1 MFALML
7 GASAHAQTS
16 PAPQMAA
23 EDDTADIVVTGV
35 RASIVG
41 ALNVRKNSTQIVD
54 SIVSEDV
61 GKLPDNNVVEA
72 LQRVTGIQ
80 VTDRAGGETAGITIR
95 GLTDPLTTL
104 NGRNIFTAA
113 GTSFAL
119 QDISANLVSRIDVY
133 KTRSADQLET
143 GLAGQIDVQTRRP
156 LDFDGF
162 TISGLAR
169 GVYSEL
175 ADKYNPNVALLVS
188 DRWETGIG
196 AIGLLG
202 NAS

>member
-1 MFALML
+1 MAMKSLILCSASIAALML
-7 GASAHAQTS
+7 GAPVNAQAVPTTPQDQADQ
-16 PAPQMAA
+16 PASG
-23 EDDTADIVVTGV
+23 DDIVVTGV

-41 ALNVRKNSTQIVD
+41 ALNVRKNSIQIVD

-80 VTDRAGGETAGITIR
+80 VTDRAGGEAATITIR

-119 QDISANLVSRIDVY
+119 QDISANLVKQVDVY

-162 TISGLAR
+162 TIS
-169 GVYSEL
+169 
-175 ADKYNPNVALLVS
+175 
-188 DRWETGIG
+188 
-196 AIGLLG
+196 
-202 NAS
+202 ASPAGSIRNSPTR

>member
-1 MFALML
+1 MARLPIALCSVSMLALML
-7 GASAHAQTS
+7 GATAHAQTS

-104 NGRNIFTAA
+104 KSTATSSPPLAHPSRCRIFPRTWSA
-113 GTSFAL
+113 GSTS
-119 QDISANLVSRIDVY
+119 
-133 KTRSADQLET
+133 TR
-143 GLAGQIDVQTRRP
+143 P
-156 LDFDGF
+156 
-162 TISGLAR
+162 AR
-169 GVYSEL
+169 
-175 ADKYNPNVALLVS
+175 
-188 DRWETGIG
+188 
-196 AIGLLG
+196 
-202 NAS
+202 